1 MVALRPGV
9 PQSRP
14 AEVGVNALVKFL
26 QFFKTPSRRVRSRRW
41 KVVCFELENHRAVI
55 GGRTW
60 RTNSGS
66 ARTSI
71 TDRRSSTPPRPAST
85 RSSRRCRSRAK
96 TVSATA
102 SRALQRCLSEL
113 RTRASLRCL
122 SHFRGISVENRVT
135 KVVLYDR
142 FEEVRCQLAFRD
154 THQCSVVLQLAE
166 NCFRNRKAH
175 MDLLFPDRLRLIFSC
190 EHLTRKVPIV
200 QPTLSAIS

>member
-1 MVALRPGV
+1 MVALRPGYPKV
-9 PQSRP
+9 RP
-14 AEVGVNALVKFL
+14 AGVGVNALVKFV

-41 KVVCFELENHRAVI
+41 KVVCFGLENHRAVI

-60 RTNSGS
+60 RTNTGS

-71 TDRRSSTPPRPAST
+71 IDRRSSTLPRPASI
-85 RSSRRCRSRAK
+85 RSSNRCRSRAK
-96 TVSATA
+96 TVSPTA
-102 SRALQRCLSEL
+102 SRALRRRSSEL

-122 SHFRGISVENRVT
+122 SHFPVENGVA

-166 NCFRNRKAH
+166 NRFRNRKAY
-175 MDLLFPDRLRLIFSC
+175 MGLAFP
-190 EHLTRKVPIV
+190 
-200 QPTLSAIS
+200 